1 MGRTT
6 LIIAHRLS
14 TIRNADLIVGF
25 DNGIVKEMGTHD
37 ELIELKGIY
46 HQLVTSQTKDSN
58 KIKNDDHL
66 VGQRP
71 VINDDDEE
79 PISSDSDEDEDED
92 ENEENEKKIEKNVQD
107 RKLSKQTE
115 NLKENDN
122 KLNLKPKSE
131 SVSSI
136 AKKKKKTK
144 FFKRKLFK
152 YERKLLK
159 IQRPDMFWI
168 VLGSISQAINGAIF
182 PGIALL
188 FSEVYAL
195 FAECDY
201 AAQLNESLQWMGVI
215 MGLGAGT
222 MIVVI
227 SLNYSFALA
236 GSRLTTK
243 LRVLMFKSMLR
254 QEVFDLIFF
263 Y

>member
-37 ELIELKGIY
+37 ELMELKGIY

-58 KIKNDDHL
+58 IIKNDDHL
-66 VGQRP
+66 VGERP
-71 VINDDDEE
+71 VINDDDDEE
-79 PISSDSDEDEDED
+79 TSDSDG
-92 ENEENEKKIEKNVQD
+92 EEEEEIKDKNVKFD
-107 RKLSKQTE
+107 LKLKA
-115 NLKENDN
+115 
-122 KLNLKPKSE
+122 E

-144 FFKRKLFK
+144 FLKKKWFK

-159 IQRPDMFWI
+159 IQKPDMLWI
-168 VLGSISQAINGAIF
+168 ILGSVSQAINGALF

-188 FSEVYAL
+188 FSEIYTL

-201 AAQLNESLQWMGVI
+201 NTQLNKSLQWMGII
-215 MGLGAGT
+215 MGLGFST
-222 MIVVI
+222 MLVVI

-254 QEVFDLIFF
+254 QEVFLFFFLHLHLYQTNFPSMLISIILLQIH
-263 Y
+263 